1 MSSTNTGAVVLHG
14 VVSQSELTQVV
25 TNHLSLDFN
34 VAEVVTV
41 VHTDN
46 ATDHLGNNDHVT
58 EVGLHGLRALVL
70 TSSSLLKH
78 QKQIQLQIEQRRT
91 YSLLKSLQES
101 HRLSLQTTAETT
113 AGTSLQTRK
122 YIARKNQTR
131 VNTTTRSIT
140 KRETLPHFTYSNQ
153 LHQILRRE
161 IQKLVQINS
170 TVSELLES
178 SLLLLLSSKGGGVA
192 LWTG

>member
-1 MSSTNTGAVVLHG
+1 MSSTNTRTVVLHRG
-14 VVSQSELTQVV
+14 VRNSEFSKVV
-25 TNHLSLDFN
+25 TDHLSLDFN

-41 VHTDN
+41 VHTDD

-58 EVGLHGLRALVL
+58 EVGLHGLRTLVL

-113 AGTSLQTRK
+113 AGTSLQTCK
-122 YIARKNQTR
+122 YIVHKNQMEKETL
-131 VNTTTRSIT
+131 THSIT
-140 KRETLPHFTYSNQ
+140 TQET
-153 LHQILRRE
+153 
-161 IQKLVQINS
+161 
-170 TVSELLES
+170 
-178 SLLLLLSSKGGGVA
+178 
-192 LWTG
+192 